1 MIYTS
6 NISQI
11 PQNLPSFRA
20 LPIASW
26 VNAHYR
32 INPSKMAGCKPFLT
46 YSAMPLRHGIFS
58 IPFSHK

>member
-11 PQNLPSFRA
+11 SQNLPSFRA

-26 VNAHYR
+26 GDAHYR
-32 INPSKMAGCKPFLT
+32 INPSKMAGSKPFLI
-46 YSAMPLRHGIFS
+46 YSAVPLSHGIFS

>member
-11 PQNLPSFRA
+11 LQNLPSFYA

-26 VNAHYR
+26 VNARYR
-32 INPSKMAGCKPFLT
+32 INPSKMAGFKPFLT
-46 YSAMPLRHGIFS
+46 YSAVPLRHGIFS
-58 IPFSHK
+58 TLFSHK